1 MQRPDPQAD
10 NGIATLQRLVERHRR
25 NNIVVLELD
34 VELRNGI
41 VKDILWKAALL
52 TMGSVAHRLMQQ
64 KYEDLG
70 VTIYNNIIA

>member
-41 VKDILWKAALL
+41 VKDILRKAALL
-52 TMGSVAHRLMQQ
+52 TMESVAHRLMQQ

>member
-10 NGIATLQRLVERHRR
+10 NGIATLQRLVERHRG

-41 VKDILWKAALL
+41 VKDILRKAALL
-52 TMGSVAHRLMQQ
+52 TMGSVTHRLMQQ